1 MLHAEQQNK
10 TLSSKMGDREL
21 AAELLFFFSI
31 SRWQCVALQQL
42 AIRHIN
48 IVKAVNLQFNL

>member
-1 MLHAEQQNK
+1 
-10 TLSSKMGDREL
+10 MGDREL
-21 AAELLFFFSI
+21 AAELFFFFSI

-42 AIRHIN
+42 AIQHIN